1 MQTYLILPS
10 REPVLLGAPPQ
21 TRGAAIALAKR
32 HIAVSNGAKTC
43 RIVSLEEFEVSS
55 VETCEVEVF
64 AVGLRN
70 YGAERWGL
78 VEAST
83 CASHA
88 FDEFSPTCDD
98 VALWL
103 NALRDCWQTPTSSC
117 SCELTQV
124 DDFHVLQLF
133 EGSRLLTSITWNEG
147 NADTAFRIPNT
158 LEMSPPLWGDALLPK
173 VGLLY
178 KALDAENFFSFRK

>member
-1 MQTYLILPS
+1 MQTYLISPS
-10 REPVLLGAPPQ
+10 GEPVLLSAAPK
-21 TRGAAIALAKR
+21 TRGEAFALAKR
-32 HIAVSNGAKTC
+32 HMAASNRPKTC

-64 AVGLRN
+64 AVGLRS
-70 YGAERWGL
+70 YGAGRWGL

-83 CASHA
+83 SANHASA
-88 FDEFSPTCDD
+88 EFSPTCDD

-103 NALRDCWQTPTSSC
+103 NALRDCCHIPTSSC

-133 EGSRLLTSITWNEG
+133 EGLRLLTSITWSEG
-147 NADTAFRIPNT
+147 HAGTAFRMPNT
-158 LEMSPPLWGDALLPK
+158 LDIFPPLWGDALLPN